1 MLTTPATSAYQD
13 FLFWG
18 VVTQNCV
25 STNLRSHFGSIL
37 SDSRL
42 TWPSGISCFPSFLL
56 GMASGADARR
66 ELVNRNSPQLRL
78 ATLRGQPPRLRS
90 PDFQFRFPP

>member
-1 MLTTPATSAYQD
+1 MLTTPATSADQD

-18 VVTQNCV
+18 GVTQNCV
-25 STNLRSHFGSIL
+25 TTNLRRHFGLII

-42 TWPSGISCFPSFLL
+42 TWPSGLSCFPWLLL

-66 ELVNRNSPQLRL
+66 ELVNRNSPQLRH
-78 ATLRGQPPRLRS
+78 AILRGQPP
-90 PDFQFRFPP
+90 